1 MVRLATAGR
10 TYSLVEGTPQA
21 ADKESRTRASRA
33 YKAAKV
39 SFYAAGHYSCGA
51 LEQLWIA
58 AGGSTGASHI
68 AADIATAESGGN
80 SWAVSPTDDFGLWQ
94 INGSHGYLATL
105 DPWLNAKAA
114 IIISSDGTNWN
125 PWTTYTSG
133 AYLSSGC

>member
-21 ADKESRTRASRA
+21 AAKEDRTRPSPA

-39 SFYAAGHYSCGA
+39 SYYAAGHYSCGA
-51 LEQLWIA
+51 LIGLWIA
-58 AGGSTGASHI
+58 AGGSPGASHI
-68 AADIATAESGGN
+68 AASIATAESSGN
-80 SWAVSPTDDFGLWQ
+80 SWAVSPTNDYGLWQ

-105 DPWLNAKAA
+105 NPWLNAKAA

-125 PWTTYTSG
+125 PWTTYRSG